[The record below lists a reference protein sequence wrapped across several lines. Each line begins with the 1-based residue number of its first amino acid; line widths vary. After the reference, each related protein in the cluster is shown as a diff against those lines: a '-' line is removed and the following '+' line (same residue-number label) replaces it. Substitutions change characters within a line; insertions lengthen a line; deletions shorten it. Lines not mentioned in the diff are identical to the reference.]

1 MKNLCAFLA
10 AMHLATAL
18 GAEHG
23 QDGSGHT
30 NKVRLSPAAIDALV
44 EVMRTNHPALRA
56 QASRIRAAGHAAE
69 GVRTWADPMLAF
81 GGTVSD
87 GARGPGLREDGD
99 LVYELEQP
107 LPLFGKAAAARD
119 AARREAEAEEARAG
133 VTFQTLRRDL
143 SKLLIALAAQ
153 EESLAIGR
161 DDLAWLETVVQ
172 VATEQ
177 QRAGGGSPTAVL
189 KVQTELARR
198 KDSLLTEARRQ
209 EHSLA
214 GINRHLLRDLRQP
227 LPAYVLPEVAPPVAY
242 SSNLV
247 QRAVQHEPR
256 LLVLAAEMRAAQ
268 AQAEIARKSRLPE
281 VGGFLEGRQYSGDG
295 GFREATIGVKLT
307 LPWFN
312 GGRYRSD
319 YARERARVDAVRFEI
334 ENAAQ
339 MIREE
344 LHQITVDLDA
354 ARREALLYRD
364 DILPRVR
371 VAFELAR
378 TQWLN
383 GQVTLVEPLE
393 ARRQWLEA
401 RERLVRAIAT
411 QQQMISEL
419 VLAAGFTSV
428 AELDSF
434 LRGNSPGAALQPS
447 TSVP

>member
-1 MKNLCAFLA
+1 MKIFCALLA
-10 AMHLATAL
+10 AMHLVTAL
-18 GAEHG
+18 GAEHAP
-23 QDGSGHT
+23 DGNAPS
-30 NKVRLSPAAIDALV
+30 NKVQLSPAVIDALV

-56 QASRIRAAGHAAE
+56 QTARIRAAGHAAQ

-119 AARREAEAEEARAG
+119 VARLEAETEEARAG
-133 VTFQTLRRDL
+133 GTFQTLRRDL
-143 SKLLIALAAQ
+143 SKLLVTLAAQ

-161 DDLAWLETVVQ
+161 EDLAWLEAVVR
-172 VATEQ
+172 VAAEQ

-189 KVQTELARR
+189 KLQTEHARR
-198 KDSLLTEARRQ
+198 KDSLVSEARRR
-209 EHSLA
+209 EHSQA
-214 GINRHLLRDLRQP
+214 GINRHLLRDLLHP
-227 LPAYVLPEVAPPVAY
+227 LPAYVLPEIAPPLAY
-242 SSNLV
+242 TSNLV
-247 QRAVQHEPR
+247 RRAVQHEPR
-256 LLVLAAEMRAAQ
+256 LLVLGAEMRAAQ
-268 AQAEIARKSRLPE
+268 AQGESTRRNRLPE

-312 GGRYRSD
+312 GGRYRSEYERD
-319 YARERARVDAVRFEI
+319 RARVEAVRFEI

-339 MIREE
+339 MVREE
-344 LHQITVDLDA
+344 LHQLAVELDA

-364 DILPRVR
+364 EIVPRVR
-371 VAFELAR
+371 VAFELTH

-383 GQVTLVEPLE
+383 GQVTLAEPLE
-393 ARRQWLEA
+393 ARRQWLDA
-401 RERLVRAIAT
+401 RQQLVRSIAT
-411 QQQMISEL
+411 QQQLLAEL
-419 VLAAGFTSV
+419 VLAAGFASV

-434 LRGNSPGAALQPS
+434 LRGDSSGAVPQPS